1 VNGSLRLAAQ
11 ALAVTTV
18 LALLGAW
25 PTLALG
31 GPRALPAMIAGCAV
45 GWLAGVLGAV
55 PLFVLGAKSAP
66 PAWRLYG
73 ILSSILGRLVAV
85 AALGTAAVWSGRFAT
100 TPLLIW
106 IAISYVA
113 NLAVDVRYI
122 VEDLQRIGR
131 GR

>member
-1 VNGSLRLAAQ
+1 MNGSLRLAAQ